1 MRCRRMLYIYCTSMI
16 VINNTEAQKPI
27 YRNSA
32 YALYPDSVVQ
42 GNFIAKATS
51 STQINS
57 NYQSPANE
65 FVSPELNFKFS
76 INRKDNEMPSGV
88 NHQFN
93 CVATNGG
100 CETPVIKFGTRFTD
114 NKKIPPDTYLAP
126 DTKFTIKVDM
136 REVLAAFKQAGY
148 FTTFNGDKIY
158 AADFK
163 ELYVAGASDPM
174 MWDFDNL
181 HQRPQL
187 ELKDPDADGIYETS
201 MILNETKKQKE
212 LAAAWKLTKDISRF
226 PQYHSG
232 SNMPDAIYNMAL
244 EEMENAVEPDS
255 TFRTG
260 KEWAGVWTRDISY
273 SIILSMA
280 YLQPKVAKNSLLKK
294 VKNGRIIQD
303 TGTGGAYPNST
314 DRIVW
319 AIAAWELYKAT
330 GDRDWLEQAYTII
343 KNSIDDDIAN
353 AQDKVT
359 GMMRGESSFLDWREQ
374 TYPKWMQPADIFESE
389 CLGTNAVHYKAN
401 MVLAEMAGL
410 LNKAAEAKK
419 YTLNANRIK
428 NGVNRYLW
436 MPDKGYYAQYL
447 YGNNFKRA
455 SPKSESLGEALSVL
469 FGIADNTKQQSVISK
484 TPVTSF
490 GLPCIFPQIMDIP
503 PYHNNAV
510 WPFVQSYW
518 AQAAAKAGNEKSVL
532 ESISAIYRAAA
543 LFVTNKENFV
553 IANGDYK
560 GTVINSSNMLW
571 SISGNIGL
579 VHKIIF
585 GIEFQSDGL
594 LFHPFVP
601 EALKGKRSLTNFT
614 FRNAILNIELD
625 GFGNKIQSFLVDGK
639 LQPVAFIPANITGTH
654 TIKII
659 LENNKPGGETNQV
672 ENHISLATPL
682 AEIKVNVISWPAING
697 AAQYLVLKN
706 GKEFLK
712 TNETHIQLIESD
724 YAEYQV
730 IAKDAQGY
738 ESFASQPVVYGKNK
752 PFLIEAESIV
762 SKTDFTYEGF
772 SGNGFIEI
780 SKHKNTIVQIPV
792 MIMED
797 GEYVISFKYANGNG
811 PTNTENKCGIRTLRE
826 GKTFLGTV
834 IFPQRG
840 VNEWSNWGF
849 SNPVKL
855 SLKKG
860 SHMITLSLEP
870 ANENMNFEINQAMLD
885 YISFMRIE

>member
-1 MRCRRMLYIYCTSMI
+1 MLYRRLLHIFYTT
-16 VINNTEAQKPI
+16 VILLNNAGAQKPI

-32 YALYPDSVVQ
+32 YTLYADSVVQ
-42 GNFIAKATS
+42 GNFLATASS
-51 STQINS
+51 STQISS
-57 NYQSPANE
+57 NYQSPANK

-148 FTTFNGDKIY
+148 FTAFNGDKIY

-174 MWDFDNL
+174 VWDFDNL

-201 MILNETKKQKE
+201 MILNETKKQKD
-212 LAAAWKLTKDISRF
+212 LAAAWKLTKDISAF

-232 SNMPDAIYNMAL
+232 ANMPDAIYNMAL
-244 EEMENAVEPDS
+244 EEMENSVEPDS

-273 SIILSMA
+273 SIILSLA

-343 KNSIDDDIAN
+343 KNSIDDDIVN
-353 AQDKVT
+353 AQDEVT

-374 TYPKWMQPADIFESE
+374 TYPKWMQPADIFESK

-401 MVLAEMAGL
+401 MVLSEMAGL
-410 LNKAAEAKK
+410 LNKAADAKK
-419 YTLNANRIK
+419 YALNAARIK
-428 NGVNRYLW
+428 NGVNKYLW

-447 YGNNFKRA
+447 YGNNFKTA

-469 FGIADNTKQQSVISK
+469 FDIADSAKQQSVISK

-490 GLPCIFPQIMDIP
+490 GIPCIFPQIDEIP

-532 ESISAIYRAAA
+532 ESICAIYRPAA

-553 IANGDYK
+553 VADGDYK

-571 SISGNIGL
+571 SLSGNISL
-579 VHKIIF
+579 IHKIIF
-585 GIEFQSDGL
+585 GIEFMSDGL

-614 FRNAILNIELD
+614 FRNSVLTIELE
-625 GFGNKIQSFLVDGK
+625 GYGNKIQSFSLDGK
-639 LQPVAFIPANITGTH
+639 VQPAAFVPANITGTH
-654 TIKII
+654 AIKII
-659 LENNKPGGETNQV
+659 LENNKPGGETNEV
-672 ENHISLATPL
+672 ANHVSLTTPL
-682 AEIKVNVISWPAING
+682 VEININVLSWQAIKG
-697 AAQYLVLKN
+697 AVHYLVIKN
-706 GKEFLK
+706 GKQVLK
-712 TNETHIQLIESD
+712 TKETGTRLIKAN
-724 YAEYQV
+724 YVEYQV
-730 IAKDAQGY
+730 IAVDQQGY
-738 ESFASQPVVYGKNK
+738 ESFASQPVIYGKNK
-752 PFLIEAESIV
+752 PLRIEAESIV
-762 SKTDFTYEGF
+762 SKADAGYKGF

-780 SKHKNTIVQIPV
+780 SKDKNTLLQIPV
-792 MIMED
+792 MIAEN
-797 GEYVISFKYANGNG
+797 GEYLISFKYANGNG
-811 PTNTENKCGIRTLRE
+811 PTNTENKCGIRTLRD
-826 GKTFLGTV
+826 GKNFLGTV

-849 SNPVKL
+849 SNPVKV

-860 SHMITLSLEP
+860 NHLVTLTLEP
-870 ANENMNFEINQAMLD
+870 ANENMNIDINQAMLD
-885 YISFMRIE
+885 YINIIRIK